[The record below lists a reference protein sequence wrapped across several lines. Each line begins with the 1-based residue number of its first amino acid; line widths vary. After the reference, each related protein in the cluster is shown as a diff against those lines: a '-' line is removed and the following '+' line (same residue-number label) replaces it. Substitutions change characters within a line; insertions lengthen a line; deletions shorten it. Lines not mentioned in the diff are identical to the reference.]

1 MTYVLV
7 VEPKDGMGRNG
18 DGTVVFDHSLQDLKR
33 LAGVL
38 WSHYTAAEQKA
49 RRITVGTA
57 ITKDGDLLGIDTVE
71 EVWE

>member
-7 VEPKDGMGRNG
+7 MEPKNGIG
-18 DGTVVFDHSLQDLKR
+18 DGETIFDDSL
-33 LAGVL
+33 AVL
-38 WSHYTAAEQKA
+38 LTLGSQLWRHYTAAEQEA